1 MHSTLRKTMVV
12 VVGLLMIS
20 VLTGCTNWKKKY
32 TGLSVEHENLKGR
45 YQMSLAEKNAL
56 AAKVAEDQQ
65 MIDDL
70 QRQMAEGKKA
80 GAATGFGD
88 EFPVEFDAA
97 AGTVTVTLPDAIL
110 FDSGKAD
117 LKKSSGLDHVLS
129 VIKEKYSGKMVDVI
143 GNTDADPI
151 KKSKWADNWQLSTER
166 ALSVTR
172 YFAGHGIADNEL
184 RAIGRG
190 ASNPIA
196 SNTTTAGKAKNRRVE
211 IVVHIKSQENAAK
224 LKAAQVVDEGKQQE
238 QPK

>member
-1 MHSTLRKTMVV
+1 MHSMLRKTMVV
-12 VVGLLMIS
+12 LVSLLVVS

-45 YQMSLAEKNAL
+45 YQMTAAERNAL

-70 QRQMAEGKKA
+70 QRQIAEGKKPGEA
-80 GAATGFGD
+80 SGFGD
-88 EFPVEFDAA
+88 QFPVEFDAA
-97 AGTVTVTLPDAIL
+97 AGTITVTLPDAIL

-117 LKKSSGLDHVLS
+117 LKKSTGLDHVLS

-172 YFAGHGIADNEL
+172 YFAGHGIPDNEL

-190 ASNPIA
+190 SSAPIA
-196 SNTTTAGKAKNRRVE
+196 SNTTAAGKAKNRRVE
-211 IVVHIKSQENAAK
+211 IVVHIKSQEDAAK
-224 LKAAQVVDEGKQQE
+224 LRAVQEEE

>member
-1 MHSTLRKTMVV
+1 MHSMLRKTMVV
-12 VVGLLMIS
+12 LVGLSMIS
-20 VLTGCTNWKKKY
+20 ILTGCTNWKKKY

-56 AAKVAEDQQ
+56 AEKVAADQQ

-70 QRQMAEGKKA
+70 QRQIAEGKKA
-80 GAATGFGD
+80 GEASGFGN

-97 AGTVTVTLPDAIL
+97 AGTITVTLPDAIL

-117 LKKSSGLDHVLS
+117 LKKSSGLDHVLA
-129 VIKEKYSGKMVDVI
+129 VIKDKYSGKMVDVI
-143 GNTDADPI
+143 GNTDSDPI
-151 KKSKWADNWQLSTER
+151 KKSKWTDNWQLSTER

-172 YFAGHGIADNEL
+172 YFAGHGIPDNEL

-190 ASNPIA
+190 ASAPIA
-196 SNTTTAGKAKNRRVE
+196 SNTTSAGKAKNRRVE
-211 IVVHIKSQENAAK
+211 IVVHIKSQEAAAK
-224 LKAAQVVDEGKQQE
+224 LKAAQVEEE

>member
-1 MHSTLRKTMVV
+1 MHSMLRKTMVV
-12 VVGLLMIS
+12 LVSLLVIS
-20 VLTGCTNWKKKY
+20 ALTGCTNWKKKY

-45 YQMSLAEKNAL
+45 YNMTMAEKNAL

-70 QRQMAEGKKA
+70 QKQIAEGKKA
-80 GAATGFGD
+80 GEASGFGN

-97 AGTVTVTLPDAIL
+97 AGTITVTLPDAIL

-143 GNTDADPI
+143 GHTDTDPI
-151 KKSKWADNWQLSTER
+151 KKSKWADNWELSAQR

-172 YFAGHGIADNEL
+172 YFASHGIKNNDL
-184 RAIGRG
+184 RAVGRG
-190 ASNPIA
+190 ESDPIA
-196 SNTTTAGKAKNRRVE
+196 SNSTAAGKAKNRRVE
-211 IVVHIKSQENAAK
+211 IVVHIKSQEDAAK
-224 LKAAQVVDEGKQQE
+224 LKAVQQEE

>member
-1 MHSTLRKTMVV
+1 MQSMLRKMMVV
-12 VVGLLMIS
+12 LVSLLVIS

-45 YQMSLAEKNAL
+45 YQMTASERNAL

-70 QRQMAEGKKA
+70 QRQIAEGKKV

-117 LKKSSGLDHVLS
+117 LKKSTGLDHILS

-143 GNTDADPI
+143 GNTDSDPI
-151 KKSKWADNWQLSTER
+151 KKSKWTDNWELSAQR

-172 YFAGHGIADNEL
+172 YFAGHGIPNNEL
-184 RAIGRG
+184 RAVGRG
-190 ASNPIA
+190 DSAPIA
-196 SNTTTAGKAKNRRVE
+196 SNTTSAGKAKNRRVE
-211 IVVHIKSQENAAK
+211 IVVHIKSQEAAAK
-224 LKAAQVVDEGKQQE
+224 LKAVQQEE